1 MARTV
6 YKLVLISIILLL
18 PLTSVLGQ
26 NPDGSMAFT
35 VSMEAP
41 NSHYYHVLFQ
51 CNDIKGESVDFKMP
65 SWTPGYYWIENFA
78 KNVLNFRTEDGKGT
92 SLEWQ
97 KTSKNTWRVKS
108 GNAQA
113 LTVSYDV
120 YAFTQSVADPFLDD
134 GRGYISPAG
143 IFMYV
148 DGRLRHPATVTVVPY
163 EKWTKVST
171 GLDPVKGQPNTF
183 FAKDFDVLY
192 DCPILVG
199 NQQILS
205 FDVQGIPHSVAIENP
220 GTFDRQKFVAD
231 LKKMVEAGVGVIG
244 EIPYQ
249 HYTFIIMGEGRGGLE
264 HRNSMAV
271 FSSGSIYNPEN
282 PAQYRG
288 WLSFLAHE
296 YFHLY
301 NVKRIRP
308 IALGPFD
315 YDKEN
320 YTHLLWFSEGV
331 TVYYEYLIL
340 NRAGLMTRDDCLERL
355 RRSIASYENIPGHL
369 FQSATEAS
377 FDTWIQFF
385 SRGDNARNTTISYY
399 DKGCAL
405 GMLLDLKIRHE
416 TKNKKSLDDVM
427 RTLYRQF
434 YKEKQRGFTDEEFRS
449 VCEGIAGCPLPE
461 ILDVYSSTVK
471 DIDYPKYLAY
481 AGLTIDVAYKDLPGA
496 FLGTTTQERG
506 GDVVITGIEWDSP
519 AWRIGLSAQD
529 VILAIDGVK
538 ATSQQLVEALKS
550 KKAGEKVKILVS
562 HRDLT
567 REIEVVLGMKK
578 ERTFQMTPIANPS
591 PLQAAILSDWLKE

>member
-6 YKLVLISIILLL
+6 YKLVLLSIILLL
-18 PLTSVLGQ
+18 PLTSALGQ
-26 NPDGSMAFT
+26 DPEGSMAFT

-41 NSHYYHVLFQ
+41 NTHYYHVLFQ
-51 CNDIKGESVDFKMP
+51 CNEIKGETLDFKMP

-78 KNVLNFRTEDGKGT
+78 KNVLNFRAEDGKGAA
-92 SLEWQ
+92 LAWQ
-97 KTSKNTWRVKS
+97 KTSKNTWRVRS
-108 GNAQA
+108 DHAQS

-120 YAFTQSVADPFLDD
+120 YAFTQSVADPFLDG

-148 DGRLRHPATVTVVPY
+148 DGRLRHPATVTVIPY

-171 GLDPVKGQPNTF
+171 GLDPVKGKPNMF
-183 FAKDFDVLY
+183 FAGDFDVLY

-199 NQQILS
+199 NQEILS
-205 FDVQGIPHSVAIENP
+205 FEVQGIPHSVAIENP
-220 GTFDRQKFVAD
+220 GTFDRQKFTAD
-231 LKKMVEAGVGVIG
+231 LKKMVEAGVAVIG

-271 FSSGSIYNPEN
+271 FSSGSIHNPEN
-282 PAQYRG
+282 PAQYKG

-301 NVKRIRP
+301 NVKSIRP
-308 IALGPFD
+308 VALGPFD

-320 YTHLLWFSEGV
+320 YTHMLWFSEGV

-340 NRAGLMTRDDCLERL
+340 NRAGLMTRTDCLERL
-355 RRSIASYENIPGHL
+355 RRSIANYENIPGNL

-405 GMLLDLKIRHE
+405 GMLLDLKIRQE
-416 TKNKKSLDDVM
+416 TENKKSLDDVM
-427 RTLYRQF
+427 KTLYRQF
-434 YKEKQRGFTDEEFRS
+434 YKEKQRGFTDEEFRA
-449 VCEGIAGCPLPE
+449 VCEGIAGCALPE
-461 ILDVYSSTVK
+461 IFDVYASTVK

-481 AGLTIDVAYKDLPGA
+481 AGLDIDVAYKDLPGA
-496 FLGTTTQERG
+496 FLGATTQERG
-506 GDVVITGIEWDSP
+506 GDLVVTGVERDSP
-519 AWRIGLSAQD
+519 AWRAGLSAQD
-529 VILAIDGVK
+529 AIIAINGTK
-538 ATSQQLVEALKS
+538 ATSQSFAETLKS
-550 KKAGEKVKILVS
+550 KKPGEEVKILIS

-567 REIEVVLGMKK
+567 REVEVVIGTKM
-578 ERTFQMTPIANPS
+578 ERSFQMTPMANPS
-591 PLQAAILSDWLKE
+591 PLQSAILSDWLKE